1 MRAQMR
7 LEEVFEIIV
16 FENCVPQGDIGYFK
30 LVEMQRV
37 QHVLDLVRPNR
48 QGGQISMEWA
58 IPEHTSQVQRFMRHP
73 GGNILLEIGVLKHF
87 VEVSNL
93 PGIPAGQIQVRVFEL
108 GLIEHPTPT
117 LGGSGVPMADV
128 IKHQRMLE
136 TLVKQHATAGIPI
149 M

>member
-1 MRAQMR
+1 M
-7 LEEVFEIIV
+7 
-16 FENCVPQGDIGYFK
+16 D
-30 LVEMQRV
+30 
-37 QHVLDLVRPNR
+37 
-48 QGGQISMEWA
+48 WA

-128 IKHQRMLE
+128 IKHQRMFENSEFNGDISRWNTSRVQNMARILRAVE
-136 TLVKQHATAGIPI
+136 TSHREISPVKG
-149 M
+149 